1 VGEVTVQPCVC
12 LITTLK
18 LLKNADKGE
27 WHAPATNIIVLD
39 ELLTIIAN
47 ISNLLPAF
55 KCEGEG
61 RIFVRST
68 LLPSRLGSLRKIGS
82 THIGPALMENP
93 G

>member
-1 VGEVTVQPCVC
+1 VCPCRYIVPELGPATETCSPDFNLNGGEVAVQPCVC

-39 ELLTIIAN
+39 ELLTTVAN

-61 RIFVRST
+61 
-68 LLPSRLGSLRKIGS
+68 
-82 THIGPALMENP
+82 
-93 G
+93 